1 MFEITT
7 GGQAPWALELQAEPM
22 LNEHDAF
29 IDMLL
34 RVPSPRPTLLGEKSG
49 QNARL
54 LCITAGDC
62 CASLQRHLL
71 FTHRRGAGDFTR
83 GAPAEYLELMQ
94 ATARFTSCRV
104 ASTIFILQYCL
115 MIALM
120 RCSCA
125 ALTTNLIVP
134 HSKLFF

>member
-1 MFEITT
+1 MYSLGCLMFEITT

-54 LCITAGDC
+54 LCITA
-62 CASLQRHLL
+62 
-71 FTHRRGAGDFTR
+71 
-83 GAPAEYLELMQ
+83 
-94 ATARFTSCRV
+94 ATLTFYTTSWCR
-104 ASTIFILQYCL
+104 
-115 MIALM
+115 
-120 RCSCA
+120 
-125 ALTTNLIVP
+125 
-134 HSKLFF
+134 